1 MRVLDH
7 LPSPRKALGRLGL
20 ALPVTVLLTF
30 LLLPLASVF
39 VSMGPGELLAKLTSE
54 TAYRALSL
62 SLRTTLVAL
71 LLILALGTPL
81 AYWMAR
87 TPFRGKR
94 ALEVAVQMPIV
105 APPAVAG
112 VGLFLVFGDA
122 GLLGGAVSW
131 LGVDV
136 SFTAVAVVMAQ
147 ALIAGPF
154 YVVTARQA
162 FESVGE
168 ELPAVSR
175 TLGAKPWR
183 TFWHVVVPL
192 AGPGMLAGAALS
204 AARALGEFGATIVFA
219 GNLPGITQTLPLAI
233 YTAMQSDFEVAVAM
247 SALLL
252 VTAFVLLM
260 LVSLVNRRGATA
272 LSGRPRGG

>member
-1 MRVLDH
+1 VDASEYAVR
-7 LPSPRKALGRLGL
+7 PRTAFARFGL
-20 ALPVTVLLTF
+20 AVPVAVLLAF
-30 LLLPLASVF
+30 LLLPLAAVF
-39 VSMGPGELLAKLTSE
+39 VSMGPAELVGKLSTD
-54 TAYRALSL
+54 TAYQALSL

-71 LLILALGTPL
+71 ALILALGTPL
-81 AYWMAR
+81 AYWMATR
-87 TPFRGKR
+87 QFRGKR

-131 LGVDV
+131 LGVKV
-136 SFTAVAVVMAQ
+136 SFSVVAVVMAQ

-162 FESVGE
+162 LEGVGD

-175 TLGAKPWR
+175 TLGSPPWR
-183 TFWHVVVPL
+183 TFWRVVVPL
-192 AGPGMLAGAALS
+192 AAPGMLAGAALS

-219 GNLPGITQTLPLAI
+219 GNLPGTTQTLPLAI

-252 VTAFVLLM
+252 LTAFALLL
-260 LVSLVNRRGATA
+260 LVSLVNRRPGAGLVA
-272 LSGRPRGG
+272 RGRGG